1 MNVTI
6 DISNSI
12 ISIIIII
19 VINVI
24 VYKTFIK
31 RIYDRDKI
39 GYLANFLLSIT
50 IYILLYFIYESF
62 SCTNFSFQ
70 W

>member
-19 VINVI
+19 VINVVI
-24 VYKTFIK
+24 YKTFIK
-31 RIYDRDKI
+31 SVFEGDKI
-39 GYLANFLLSIT
+39 GYVVCFLLSLLVWF
-50 IYILLYFIYESF
+50 LLYSIYTLF
-62 SCTNFSFQ
+62 SHTNFQFQ